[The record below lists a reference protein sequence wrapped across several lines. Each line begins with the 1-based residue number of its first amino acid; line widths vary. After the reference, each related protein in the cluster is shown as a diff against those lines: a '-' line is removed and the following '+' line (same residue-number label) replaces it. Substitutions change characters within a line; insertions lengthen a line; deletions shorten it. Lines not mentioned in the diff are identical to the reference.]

1 MAGEHDAGEGT
12 KGGKAHLSFDAAR
25 ALAHEVFLAN
35 GCSGDVAAIL
45 ADVILLCE
53 RDGPTS
59 HGFFSMYNY
68 MFGLRGGHVN
78 GAGEPKAQRAS
89 AGVIRVDGDNGY
101 GQVAIRRFRPDLIE
115 ATREAG
121 IATMAIRNAHNIGPL
136 RHDLEP
142 LADAGLVAFTCVVSR
157 PHMTPHGG
165 TKKLFGT
172 DPIAFACPRRDAEP
186 IVWDMATSAVS
197 LMEIK
202 VAAET
207 GGAIPPNAAVD
218 KHGELTTDSRAASD
232 GGMLL
237 PFAGHKGSAIAFMVE
252 LLAAGL
258 TGGRFAFEDA
268 DPDAKGYA
276 GANRGQTIIAMDP
289 EVLHGPGF
297 TDRVADFLAA
307 YADSTDERIPGDGRL
322 ARRQRAG
329 AEGIFLNTGLLE
341 TVRGFL
347 KPCS

>member
-1 MAGEHDAGEGT
+1 VSGHENPEG
-12 KGGKAHLSFDAAR
+12 KIRLSFPEAR
-25 ALAHEVFLAN
+25 TLAENVFRAN
-35 GCSGDVAAIL
+35 GCSDAVAAVL
-45 ADVILLCE
+45 ADVLMLCE
-53 RDGPTS
+53 RDGPAS
-59 HGFFSMYNY
+59 HGFFSMFNY

-78 GAGEPKAQRAS
+78 GKGEPRLDRVRP
-89 AGVIRVDGDNGY
+89 GVLRVDGDNGY
-101 GQVAIRRFRPDLIE
+101 GQVAMRRFRDDFIA
-115 ATREAG
+115 ATHEAG
-121 IATMAIRNAHNIGPL
+121 IATLALRNAHNIGPL

-142 LADAGLVAFTCVVSR
+142 LAEAGLVAFTCVVSR

-172 DPIAFACPRRDAEP
+172 DPIAFACPRRDAAP

-197 LMEIK
+197 LMEIR
-202 VAAET
+202 VAAANGE
-207 GGAIPPNAAVD
+207 AIPPNAAVD
-218 KHGELTTDSRAASD
+218 KHGQPTTDSRAAGD

-268 DPDAKGYA
+268 DENAPGFA

-289 EVLHGPGF
+289 EILHGPGF
-297 TDRVADFLAA
+297 TDRVADFLDA
-307 YADSTDERIPGDGRL
+307 YADSTDERVPGDGRL
-322 ARRQRAG
+322 ARRARAE
-329 AEGIFLNTGLLE
+329 AEGMFLDPGLLE

-347 KPCS
+347 TAA

>member
-1 MAGEHDAGEGT
+1 MSGQTSREGT
-12 KGGKAHLSFDAAR
+12 VRLSFEEAR
-25 ALAHEVFLAN
+25 QLADDVFQAN
-35 GCSGDVAAIL
+35 GCPPASAAIL
-45 ADVILLCE
+45 ADVITLCE
-53 RDGPTS
+53 RDGPAS

-78 GAGEPKAQRAS
+78 AAAEPKAARAS

-101 GQVAIRRFRPDLIE
+101 GQIAIRRFRDNLIA

-121 IATMAIRNAHNIGPL
+121 IATLAIRNAHNIGPL

-142 LADAGLVAFTCVVSR
+142 LAEVGLVAFTCVVSR

-165 TKKLFGT
+165 NKKIFGT
-172 DPIAFACPRRDAEP
+172 NPIAFACPRRDAEP

-202 VAAET
+202 VAAKT
-207 GGAIPPNAAVD
+207 GQEIPPNAAVD
-218 KHGELTTDSRAASD
+218 KHGQPTTDSRAANDD
-232 GGMLL
+232 GLLL

-268 DPDAKGYA
+268 DPNAAGYA

-289 EVLHGPGF
+289 EIIHGPGF
-297 TDRVADFLAA
+297 TDRVADFLAT
-307 YADSTDERIPGDGRL
+307 YTDSTNERIPGDGRL
-322 ARRQRAG
+322 ARRAQAEV
-329 AEGIFLNTGLLE
+329 EGIFLDQGLLE

-347 KPCS
+347 TV

>member
-1 MAGEHDAGEGT
+1 MSGSGSTEG
-12 KGGKAHLSFDAAR
+12 KVQLSFTEAR
-25 ALAHEVFLAN
+25 QLADDVFRAN
-35 GCSGDVAAIL
+35 GCSETVAAVL
-45 ADVILLCE
+45 ADVLMLCE
-53 RDGPTS
+53 RDGPAS

-78 GAGEPKAQRAS
+78 AKGKPSLGRVRP
-89 AGVIRVDGDNGY
+89 GVLRVDGDNGY
-101 GQVAIRRFRPDLIE
+101 GQVAMRRFRDDFVG

-121 IATMAIRNAHNIGPL
+121 IATMALRNAHNIGPL

-142 LADAGLVAFTCVVSR
+142 LAEAGLVAFTCVVSR

-165 TKKLFGT
+165 NRKMFGT

-202 VAAET
+202 VAAEA
-207 GGAIPPNAAVD
+207 GEAIPPNAAVD
-218 KHGELTTDSRAASD
+218 KHGQPTTDSRAVND

-268 DPDAKGYA
+268 DPDVEGYA

-289 EVLHGPGF
+289 EILHGPGF
-297 TDRVADFLAA
+297 TDRVADFLGA
-307 YADSTDERIPGDGRL
+307 YAEVTDERVPGDGRL
-322 ARRQRAG
+322 ARRARAET
-329 AEGIFLNTGLLE
+329 EGIFLDPGLLE
-341 TVRGFL
+341 TVRGYL
-347 KPCS
+347 TV

>member
-1 MAGEHDAGEGT
+1 MNDRQDAEG
-12 KGGKAHLSFDAAR
+12 KIHLSFPEAR
-25 ALAHEVFLAN
+25 KLADDVFRAN
-35 GCSGDVAAIL
+35 GCSDAVADIL

-53 RDGPTS
+53 RDGPAS

-78 GAGEPKAQRAS
+78 GAGEPSVDRVRP
-89 AGVIRVDGDNGY
+89 GVLRVDGDNGY
-101 GQVAIRRFRPDLIE
+101 GQVAMRRFQDDFID

-121 IATMAIRNAHNIGPL
+121 IATLAIRNAHNIGPL

-142 LADAGLVAFTCVVSR
+142 LAKAGLVAFTCVVSR
-157 PHMTPHGG
+157 PHMAPHGG
-165 TKKLFGT
+165 SQKLFGT

-207 GGAIPPNAAVD
+207 GEEIPPNAAVD
-218 KHGELTTDSRAASD
+218 KHGQPTIDSRAASD

-237 PFAGHKGSAIAFMVE
+237 PFGGHKGSAIAFMVE

-268 DPDAKGYA
+268 DPDVKGFA

-289 EVLHGPGF
+289 EILHGPGF
-297 TDRVADFLAA
+297 TDRVSDFLGA
-307 YADSTDERIPGDGRL
+307 YANSTNERVPGDGRL
-322 ARRQRAG
+322 ARRARAD
-329 AEGIFLNTGLLE
+329 AEGIFLDPGLLE
-341 TVRGFL
+341 SVRGYL
-347 KPCS
+347 TGASSP

>member
-1 MAGEHDAGEGT
+1 VSGSVSTES
-12 KGGKAHLSFDAAR
+12 KIHLSLAEAR
-25 ALAHEVFLAN
+25 DLAEAVFRAN
-35 GCSGDVAAIL
+35 GCSEAVIEVL

-53 RDGPTS
+53 RDGPAS
-59 HGFFSMYNY
+59 HGFFSMFNY

-78 GAGEPKAQRAS
+78 GAGEPSLNRVRP
-89 AGVIRVDGDNGY
+89 GVLRVDGDNGY
-101 GQVAIRRFRPDLIE
+101 GQVAMRRFRDDLIG

-121 IATMAIRNAHNIGPL
+121 IATMALRNAHNIGPL

-172 DPIAFACPRRDAEP
+172 DPIAFACPRSGAEP

-197 LMEIK
+197 LMEIR

-207 GGAIPPNAAVD
+207 GEEIPPNAAVD
-218 KHGELTTDSRAASD
+218 RHGAPTTDSRAASD

-237 PFAGHKGSAIAFMVE
+237 PFSGHKGSAIAFMVE

-268 DPDAKGYA
+268 DESAPGFA
-276 GANRGQTIIAMDP
+276 GANRGQMIIAMDP
-289 EVLHGPGF
+289 EILHGPGF
-297 TDRVADFLAA
+297 IDRVADFLGA
-307 YADSTDERIPGDGRL
+307 YAESTNERVPGDGRL
-322 ARRQRAG
+322 ARRARAET
-329 AEGIFLNTGLLE
+329 EGIFLDPGLLA

-347 KPCS
+347 DS

>member
-1 MAGEHDAGEGT
+1 MT
-12 KGGKAHLSFDAAR
+12 KGQPDGNLVGLTIPEAR
-25 ALAHEVFLAN
+25 SLAERVFLAN
-35 GCSGDVAAIL
+35 GCSEAVARVL
-45 ADVILLCE
+45 ADVIVLCE
-53 RDGPTS
+53 RDGPAS

-78 GAGEPKAQRAS
+78 GHGEPKLERARP
-89 AGVIRVDGDNGY
+89 GVLRVDGDNGY
-101 GQVAIRRFRPDLIE
+101 GQVAMRRFRSEFI
-115 ATREAG
+115 AAAREAG
-121 IATMAIRNAHNIGPL
+121 IATMALRNAHNIGPL

-142 LADAGLVAFTCVVSR
+142 LAEAGLVAFTGVVSR
-157 PHMTPHGG
+157 PHMTPHCG
-165 TKKLFGT
+165 TRKLFGT

-197 LMEIK
+197 LMEIR

-207 GGAIPPNAAVD
+207 GETIPPDAAVD
-218 KHGELTTDSRAASD
+218 KHGRPTTDSRAAAD

-268 DPDAKGYA
+268 DPAAPGFA
-276 GANRGQTIIAMDP
+276 GANRGQFIIAMDP
-289 EVLHGPGF
+289 EILHGPGF

-307 YADSTDERIPGDGRL
+307 YGDSTAERIPGDGRL
-322 ARRQRAG
+322 ARRARAE
-329 AEGIFLNTGLLE
+329 AEGIFLDPGLLE
-341 TVRGFL
+341 TVRGYL
-347 KPCS
+347 TA